1 MFLRIMPVEFLETYM
16 GDTSQNITAIF
27 LDFLQ
32 LYVVNRK
39 HIDE

>member
-1 MFLRIMPVEFLETYM
+1 MFLRIMPLEFLETYV
-16 GDTSQNITAIF
+16 GNTSQNTTAIF

-32 LYVVNRK
+32 LYVFNRK